1 MRRWR
6 IVICAII
13 AINLPQWLICQE
25 IDKTVLNSSVLVKFT
40 VDPTHESVGSGF
52 IILHILSR
60 DAVANKTIYRIFLI
74 TNKHVLPPEHGDKE
88 IRVRIAVRSE
98 AGNTDIKEIPIK
110 VLGEDGKY
118 LKTVAL
124 HPDKG
129 VDVAAVNVGGELS
142 KEHADLFR
150 QIAETHT
157 ALTTELLL
165 PMEQLKEADVGI
177 GTQIY
182 LLGYPSGI
190 YDPRNVSPILRI
202 GIISTEPDK
211 DYSFNGQLQSK
222 YGLPSEI
229 PGFLI
234 DANVYPGSSGSMVI
248 RRTNIVSGFNPGGK
262 ASVPYILGIVA
273 KSIPIDDIWG
283 TSRMGLGVVYRADA
297 IKETIQQLLVA
308 H

>member
-1 MRRWR
+1 M
-6 IVICAII
+6 V
-13 AINLPQWLICQE
+13 
-25 IDKTVLNSSVLVKFT
+25 V
-40 VDPTHESVGSGF
+40 
-52 IILHILSR
+52 R
-60 DAVANKTIYRIFLI
+60 DETGK
-74 TNKHVLPPEHGDKE
+74 KPE
-88 IRVRIAVRSE
+88 
-98 AGNTDIKEIPIK
+98 IKEIPIR

-129 VDVAAVNVGGELS
+129 VDIAAVNIGGVLFR
-142 KEHADLFR
+142 EHADLFR
-150 QIAETHT
+150 QIDDTHT

-165 PMEQLKEADVGI
+165 PKENLNEANVGI

-202 GIISTEPDK
+202 GIISTEPNE
-211 DYSFNGQLQSK
+211 DYSFNKELQSK
-222 YGLPSEI
+222 FGLPSEI

-234 DANVYPGSSGSMVI
+234 DANVFPGSSGSMVL
-248 RRTNIVSGFNPGGK
+248 RRTNIVPGYNPGGK

-273 KSIPIDDIWG
+273 KSIPIEDIWG

-297 IKETIQQLLVA
+297 IKETIQQLLPA
-308 H
+308 HP